1 MNAQQL
7 LRKAILLKAVDFKN
21 IEPFKDGLSG
31 DEIDKLYESY
41 DRWNELADPWNE
53 IRYSGIDCNLEA
65 TTWSRHYEVD
75 SKAIKIDDKWIQFDY
90 YYGGGKHGEPEN
102 FDYIENAIIVDCTEE
117 QITITKYN
125 FSEI

>member
-7 LRKAILLKAVDFKN
+7 LRKAILLKAVDFEN
-21 IEPFKDGLSG
+21 IVPFKENLSG
-31 DEIDKLYESY
+31 DEIDRLYESY

-53 IRYSGIDCNLEA
+53 IRYSGIDCNLKA
-65 TTWSRHYEVD
+65 TTWSRHYDVD

-90 YYGGGKHGEPEN
+90 YYGGGKHSEPEY
-102 FDYIENAIIVDCTEE
+102 FDYIEHAKIVDCTEE